1 MAHGHHG
8 HSHHGSCSH
17 SHGQA
22 SRRRLTITLVLA
34 AVYMVA
40 EFVGGLLSHSLAL
53 LADAGHMLS
62 DVGSLALSCFAVWL
76 SERPAGSQRT
86 FGYYRAEILAAL
98 ANGTT
103 LVAVSG
109 FILFEAWERF
119 HDPPEIQGGLMMGI
133 AIGGLFVNV
142 AGLAILH
149 GGRNDNLNIRGAW
162 LHVLSDT
169 LGSVA
174 VIVSGIL
181 IASFGWNWVDPLISV
196 LISLLIVFSSW
207 RLLAESVW
215 VLMEGAPGGVDV
227 QNVRAA
233 LADSPGVIDVH
244 DLHVWTIA
252 SGLDSLSCHV
262 VSDESRSH
270 VDLLE
275 SLRSTVHEQFGID
288 HVTIQI
294 EPADFRE
301 REKPCS
307 AGA

>member
-1 MAHGHHG
+1 MAHDHHAHNHSGH
-8 HSHHGSCSH
+8 CSH
-17 SHGQA
+17 SHGA
-22 SRRRLTITLVLA
+22 TSRRRLMVTLVLA
-34 AVYMVA
+34 AAYMVA
-40 EFVGGLLSHSLAL
+40 EFIGGLISHSLAL

-62 DVGSLALSCFAVWL
+62 DVASLGLSCFAIWL
-76 SERPAGSQRT
+76 TVRPAGTQRT
-86 FGYYRAEILAAL
+86 FGFYRAEILAAL
-98 ANGTT
+98 LNGAA
-103 LVAVSG
+103 LIAVSI
-109 FILFEAWERF
+109 FIMVEAWHRLW
-119 HDPPEIQGGLMMGI
+119 DPPAVQGGLMMAI
-133 AIGGLFVNV
+133 AVGGLVVNL

-149 GGRNDNLNIRGAW
+149 GGRNENLNIRGAW

-181 IASFGWNWVDPLISV
+181 ITQYGWYWADPAISMLISV
-196 LISLLIVFSSW
+196 LIVLSAW

-227 QNVRAA
+227 NNVRLA
-233 LADSPGVIDVH
+233 LSESPGVIDVH

-262 VSDESRSH
+262 VTDETRPH

-275 SLRSTVHEQFGID
+275 SLRSTVHAEFGID

-294 EPADFRE
+294 EPAGFEE
-301 REKPCS
+301 RETPV
-307 AGA
+307 